1 VTGTSAASAL
11 ILALAGFL
19 AEASQAP
26 QPVLH
31 LGVVSFYNPRL
42 MFLKHQP
49 MVDYLTATTGRRWDL
64 VVVPSYE
71 RLVEDLC
78 SRKMTAAYIGP
89 FAYARARA
97 ACKAIPLATLASAG
111 KPTYRSL
118 VMVRDDSPLKTLAD
132 LAGKT
137 VGFGPPMATAAHL
150 VARSMLR
157 DAGLNPGIDV
167 GCRHY
172 AHQEEPARAVLRG
185 EVDACGIRE
194 FVGEQFTRRGL
205 RVLAR
210 SEEIPGFLLALAP
223 GSEPALRD
231 ELVRVLVSLPG
242 QDSGAAK
249 AIRAWDAE
257 LAGGFVRAS
266 DAAYEPV
273 RRMAVRLFGP
283 AALTIPAAS
292 LECRSPEHEP

>member
-1 VTGTSAASAL
+1 MTRTWAASAL
-11 ILALAGFL
+11 VLALAGTL
-19 AEASQAP
+19 AEAAQAP
-26 QPVLH
+26 QPALR
-31 LGVVSFYNPRL
+31 LGVVSSYNPRL

-49 MVDYLTATTGRRWDL
+49 MVDYLTATTGRPWDL
-64 VVVPSYE
+64 VVVPTYE

-97 ACKAIPLATLASAG
+97 ACKAIPVATLATEG
-111 KPTYRSL
+111 KPTYRGL
-118 VMVRDDSPLKTLAD
+118 VMVRDDSPLRALPD

-137 VGFGPPMATAAHL
+137 IGFGPPMATAAHI
-150 VARSMLR
+150 VGRAMLR
-157 DAGLNPGIDV
+157 DAGLNPGVDV
-167 GCRHY
+167 ACRHY

-185 EVDACGIRE
+185 EVDACAIRQ

-210 SEEIPGFLLALAP
+210 SEEVPNFLLALAP
-223 GSEPALRD
+223 GSEPSLRD
-231 ELVRVLVSLPG
+231 ELVRVLVTLPG
-242 QDSGAAK
+242 QDPGAAK
-249 AIRAWDAE
+249 AIRAWDEE

-266 DAAYEPV
+266 DAAYDPI

-283 AALTIPAAS
+283 AALTLPAAS
-292 LECRSPEHEP
+292 LECRSPERRP